1 MHLAAR
7 RVALVTGVTGQTG
20 SYLVDLLLAKGIHCL
35 FSESFLSYLHMYP
48 GYEVHGVSRGTAS
61 DVPARLAHVLNENVA
76 QKLPFTL
83 HHCDIMDVQ
92 AFTEILR
99 ATNPDELYNL
109 AAQSSVGVSFKQP
122 LETIRVDGLGVLSIL
137 ETVRNLNPAIRIFLA
152 SSSEIFGQT
161 QQSPQTEDTKPRPCS
176 PYAIA
181 KLMAHC
187 LARLYREA
195 YGMFVCS
202 GILYNHESSRR
213 GSTFVTQKIVRA
225 AVRISLGLQ
234 QTLRLGNLASGRD
247 WGHAEDFAECAWR
260 MLQTEVPEDFVVA
273 TGTSYTVREFAQFA
287 FKAVG
292 LDLQFIG
299 EGVEEVGVD
308 TATGVVLVEVDADL
322 FRPAEPNKIIG
333 DFRQA
338 REKLSWKPTRSLGS
352 MIEEMVAACRLELS
366 KFSN

>member
-1 MHLAAR
+1 
-7 RVALVTGVTGQTG
+7 
-20 SYLVDLLLAKGIHCL
+20 
-35 FSESFLSYLHMYP
+35 
-48 GYEVHGVSRGTAS
+48 
-61 DVPARLAHVLNENVA
+61 
-76 QKLPFTL
+76 
-83 HHCDIMDVQ
+83 
-92 AFTEILR
+92 
-99 ATNPDELYNL
+99 
-109 AAQSSVGVSFKQP
+109 
-122 LETIRVDGLGVLSIL
+122 
-137 ETVRNLNPAIRIFLA
+137 
-152 SSSEIFGQT
+152 
-161 QQSPQTEDTKPRPCS
+161 
-176 PYAIA
+176 
-181 KLMAHC
+181 MAHC